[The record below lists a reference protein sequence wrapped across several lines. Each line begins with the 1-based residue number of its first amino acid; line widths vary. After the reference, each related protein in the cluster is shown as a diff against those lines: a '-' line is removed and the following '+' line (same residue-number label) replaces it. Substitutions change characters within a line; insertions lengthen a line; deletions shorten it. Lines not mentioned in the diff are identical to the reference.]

1 MFLKHKPVQVIDDCV
16 IHRDVYHEF
25 EFIRYSREYP
35 PEERII
41 VRMRCNTCNEAQ
53 LNGWD
58 YYRVSPEYWLGF
70 LIEHKQMDFTS
81 AN

>member
-1 MFLKHKPVQVIDDCV
+1 MFLKHKSIQVIDDCV
-16 IHRDVYHEF
+16 IHRDVHHEF
-25 EFIRYSREYP
+25 EFVSYSIKYP

-41 VRMRCNTCNEAQ
+41 VRIRCITCNNAK

-58 YYRVSPEYWLGF
+58 YYRVSADYWIGF
-70 LIEHKQMDFTS
+70 LLEHKQVDFTS